1 MIVFLN
7 KKKAD
12 RKHGNHPVLSE
23 VSDGGEQDHRLQKI
37 FFFSIQKWNAVIDRF
52 RENNSSVYLNCLSG
66 VSGLFVF

>member
-1 MIVFLN
+1 MESMEIILCCPKFRMVASKTIGFKN
-7 KKKAD
+7 
-12 RKHGNHPVLSE
+12 
-23 VSDGGEQDHRLQKI
+23 

>member
-1 MIVFLN
+1 M
-7 KKKAD
+7 
-12 RKHGNHPVLSE
+12 LSE
-23 VSDGGEQDHRLQKI
+23 VSDGGEQNHRLQKI

>member
-7 KKKAD
+7 KKKLIESMEIILCCPKFRMVAS
-12 RKHGNHPVLSE
+12 KTIGLSN
-23 VSDGGEQDHRLQKI
+23 
-37 FFFSIQKWNAVIDRF
+37 FFSSIQKWNAVIDRF